1 MIYLD
6 NAATTY
12 PKPIGVA
19 ASLMKTLVDPFG
31 NAGRGGHSAAMR
43 AADCVYEARRALS
56 DLFGLS
62 DERRVVFSKNA
73 TESLN
78 IALFGLLSK
87 QRDARVV
94 TSTLEHN
101 SVLRPLYELARRGC
115 IRLDFFEPS
124 AEDEVSFKRF
134 VRAMENGAYLVA
146 VSACANTTGQRL
158 PIRRICEYAH
168 SRGALTVVDAAQAAG
183 SVDLSMADVNADYL
197 CFPAHKG
204 LYGIM
209 GLGALLIAEHAPCP
223 DPVLFGGAGV
233 DSAALEMPTELP
245 ERLEAGTVNAHA
257 AAALLGG
264 VDYLRL
270 HGIDSLRKKEEELAL
285 ALREGL
291 IELGAR
297 VFSPEKSSIVL
308 FNVDSVAPEELAA
321 RLDEAGI
328 CVRAGLHCAPLAH
341 RSLGTFPLG
350 AVRASFGAFNTASEV
365 EETLACLRKIR

>member
-1 MIYLD
+1 
-6 NAATTY
+6 
-12 PKPIGVA
+12 
-19 ASLMKTLVDPFG
+19 
-31 NAGRGGHSAAMR
+31 
-43 AADCVYEARRALS
+43 
-56 DLFGLS
+56 
-62 DERRVVFSKNA
+62 
-73 TESLN
+73 
-78 IALFGLLSK
+78 
-87 QRDARVV
+87 
-94 TSTLEHN
+94 
-101 SVLRPLYELARRGC
+101 
-115 IRLDFFEPS
+115 
-124 AEDEVSFKRF
+124 
-134 VRAMENGAYLVA
+134 
-146 VSACANTTGQRL
+146 
-158 PIRRICEYAH
+158 
-168 SRGALTVVDAAQAAG
+168 
-183 SVDLSMADVNADYL
+183 
-197 CFPAHKG
+197 
-204 LYGIM
+204 M

-291 IELGAR
+291 ISLGAK
-297 VFSPEKSSIVL
+297 VYSPEKSSIVL

-341 RSLGTFPLG
+341 RSLGTLPLG